1 MYPEGSNIVSAPVT
15 ENTIYVDGV
24 NGSDSNDGLSL
35 TTGLKTLR
43 KAINVASSKTKI
55 FVMEG
60 EYNNNNY
67 GGGVNNGAIMTIK
80 ATIGINLSKIDYSP
94 VQDKT
99 DILLTN
105 YPGHS
110 PVLRFDG
117 SGGVVMLG
125 VERIE
130 ITGLEIVGPSEGITL
145 AQAQADRLVKSKKF
159 LGRGIVAW
167 SGEILL
173 LPSHHNIMK

>member
-80 ATIGINLSKIDYSP
+80 ATSGII
-94 VQDKT
+94 
-99 DILLTN
+99 
-105 YPGHS
+105 
-110 PVLRFDG
+110 
-117 SGGVVMLG
+117 
-125 VERIE
+125 
-130 ITGLEIVGPSEGITL
+130 
-145 AQAQADRLVKSKKF
+145 
-159 LGRGIVAW
+159 
-167 SGEILL
+167 
-173 LPSHHNIMK
+173 

>member
-67 GGGVNNGAIMTIK
+67 GGGGNNGAIMTIK
-80 ATIGINLSKIDYSP
+80 ATSGII
-94 VQDKT
+94 
-99 DILLTN
+99 
-105 YPGHS
+105 
-110 PVLRFDG
+110 
-117 SGGVVMLG
+117 
-125 VERIE
+125 
-130 ITGLEIVGPSEGITL
+130 
-145 AQAQADRLVKSKKF
+145 
-159 LGRGIVAW
+159 
-167 SGEILL
+167 
-173 LPSHHNIMK
+173 